1 MKGSDVEDNDDRF
14 NEIGTANRFSTAV
27 ATPASNIPH
36 KKQCIMYK
44 ARDIINDSEPLYS
57 VDLQRSS
64 HQYVKRLNKLV

>member
-1 MKGSDVEDNDDRF
+1 MEDNDDRF

-44 ARDIINDSEPLYS
+44 ARDIKINDSEPLHS
-57 VDLQRSS
+57 IDLQPSL
-64 HQYVKRLNKLV
+64 Q